1 MKKQPIQVVMLP
13 TKDLTNIIKRGDDN
27 SLVYYELPNEANVT
41 HSNQHLYITISQD
54 IEHIKEGDYV
64 IDGLGELFG
73 PYEKGDI
80 IENGRKIIASTD
92 KTLTFKKPFENP
104 AVSLAMRT
112 GLVGT
117 HYHTLLPQ
125 LPQSFLKEYC
135 SSPDGEWE
143 VEYETAGNW
152 VNCKINSEKLG
163 EECKRCGELNYA
175 SDLECECGFKLKLN
189 QDNTVNITAVKE
201 KMYSLEDLYLSAAN
215 VVDQIAANRGNSD
228 WNINTTPKMIV
239 DNWIKNVDN

>member
-41 HSNQHLYITISQD
+41 HSNQHLYITVSQD
-54 IEHIKEGDYV
+54 INPIKEGDSGYFISLDFDIPIV
-64 IDGLGELFG
+64 VKVDNVNEEDLEHID
-73 PYEKGDI
+73 Y
-80 IENGRKIIASTD
+80 KIICTTD
-92 KTLTFKKPFENP
+92 LKLN
-104 AVSLAMRT
+104 
-112 GLVGT
+112 
-117 HYHTLLPQ
+117 LPQ
-125 LPQSFLKEYC
+125 VQQSFIAEYC
-135 SSPDGEWE
+135 SNPNQEWE
-143 VEYETAGNW
+143 VEYEIDMINELSSGNTPSDTW
-152 VNCKINSEKLG
+152 V
-163 EECKRCGELNYA
+163 
-175 SDLECECGFKLKLN
+175 KLN